1 MGRQGWWGGK
11 GGGAARVVGRQGW
24 WGGKGG
30 GAVSGIILLY
40 LLRLTLLAFILTILT
55 SLYLLTILLYLLRL
69 TLLAFILTSNY
80 TKYIVSVCQLV
91 HIYLCL
97 QELNLET

>member
-1 MGRQGWWGGK
+1 M
-11 GGGAARVVGRQGW
+11 VGRQGW

-40 LLRLTLLAFILTILT
+40 LLRLTLLAFILT
-55 SLYLLTILLYLLRL
+55 
-69 TLLAFILTSNY
+69 SNY
-80 TKYIVSVCQLV
+80 TKYIVSVCQLM

-97 QELNLET
+97 QESNLET